1 MKSGIYK
8 IENIINGKCY
18 IGQSENLPIR
28 IKTHI
33 NNIKKIKENN
43 KELNI
48 DAEKYGVDNFKSEVI
63 EYWDISKLDE
73 KEKKYIKLYNSIET
87 GYNTRIG
94 GYEGR
99 KYKKDNNRI
108 RRSINI
114 EEESWKKLQELA
126 KKENRSASN
135 FIEYLIEK
143 LEKGE

>member
-48 DAEKYGVDNFKSEVI
+48 DAEKYGVENFKIEVI
-63 EYWDISKLDE
+63 EYCDISKLDE
-73 KEKKYIKLYNSIET
+73 KEK
-87 GYNTRIG
+87 
-94 GYEGR
+94 
-99 KYKKDNNRI
+99 
-108 RRSINI
+108 NI
-114 EEESWKKLQELA
+114 
-126 KKENRSASN
+126 
-135 FIEYLIEK
+135 
-143 LEKGE
+143 

>member
-48 DAEKYGVDNFKSEVI
+48 DAEKYFNI
-63 EYWDISKLDE
+63 A
-73 KEKKYIKLYNSIET
+73 KE
-87 GYNTRIG
+87 R
-94 GYEGR
+94 
-99 KYKKDNNRI
+99 
-108 RRSINI
+108 
-114 EEESWKKLQELA
+114 
-126 KKENRSASN
+126 
-135 FIEYLIEK
+135 IEK
-143 LEKGE
+143 ISLEG

>member
-48 DAEKYGVDNFKSEVI
+48 DAEKYGVENFKIEVI
-63 EYWDISKLDE
+63 EYCDISKLDE
-73 KEKKYIKLYNSIET
+73 KEKKYIKL
-87 GYNTRIG
+87 
-94 GYEGR
+94 
-99 KYKKDNNRI
+99 
-108 RRSINI
+108 
-114 EEESWKKLQELA
+114 
-126 KKENRSASN
+126 
-135 FIEYLIEK
+135 
-143 LEKGE
+143 